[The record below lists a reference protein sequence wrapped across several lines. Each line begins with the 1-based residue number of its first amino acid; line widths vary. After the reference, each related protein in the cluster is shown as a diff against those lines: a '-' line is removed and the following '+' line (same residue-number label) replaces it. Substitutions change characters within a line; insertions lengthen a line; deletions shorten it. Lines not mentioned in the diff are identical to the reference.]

1 MKNRARSLIYTTGL
15 PPSVIAAAIAGIK
28 IIQRDTERVA
38 RPFKLAQLFC
48 SRLGLASPQSAIVP
62 VVIGEEDAA
71 LVASK
76 ILEERGF
83 LVTPIRPPTVPAGT
97 SRLRFTFTAEH
108 TEAQVAALVGAV
120 TPLIED
126 LESMSKI
133 TNG

>member
-1 MKNRARSLIYTTGL
+1 
-15 PPSVIAAAIAGIK
+15 
-28 IIQRDTERVA
+28 
-38 RPFKLAQLFC
+38 
-48 SRLGLASPQSAIVP
+48 AIVP

-76 ILEERGF
+76 FLEERGF

-120 TPLIED
+120 IPLIED